1 MSVQKNEDTVTVLA
15 VREEAKAPTL
25 LRPIVRPDELLEAQ
39 KEITQ
44 LIVQALADGT
54 DYGLVPGTRG
64 KKSLFKPGG
73 ERILKAFGCRAEY
86 TVIEREA
93 DHDRENKYEKM
104 VWLASSRRKEAE
116 PGTSRGL
123 YRYVVNCSIYEQG
136 GRCVG
141 SSIGSCSTMESKY
154 IDRPRDVENVI
165 LKMAQKRAMVGA
177 VLNTFGLSDR
187 FTQDVED
194 LPRAAEPEPEKP
206 EGYDPQDRRMQ
217 QWLETQL
224 KKANVDER
232 LWPNIGSAMRGRP
245 STDFAAV
252 VAQVT
257 SA

>member
-1 MSVQKNEDTVTVLA
+1 MSVKNEDTVTVLA
-15 VREEAKAPTL
+15 VREEVKAPTI

-86 TVIEREA
+86 TVIEREV

-104 VWLASSRRKEAE
+104 VWVASARRKEPE

-123 YRYVVNCSIYEQG
+123 YRYVVDCRIYEQG

-141 SSIGSCSTMESKY
+141 SSIGSCSTMETKY
-154 IDRPRDVENVI
+154 IDRPRDLENVV
-165 LKMAQKRAMVGA
+165 LKMAQKRAMVAA
-177 VLNTFGLSDR
+177 VLNTFSLSDR

-194 LPRAAEPEPEKP
+194 MPREAEPEKP
-206 EGYDPQDRRMQ
+206 EGYDPHDKRMQ
-217 QWLETQL
+217 DWLIAQL
-224 KKANVDER
+224 KKANVDES
-232 LWPNIGSAMRGRP
+232 LWDKVGNAMLGRP
-245 STDFAAV
+245 SSDFAAA